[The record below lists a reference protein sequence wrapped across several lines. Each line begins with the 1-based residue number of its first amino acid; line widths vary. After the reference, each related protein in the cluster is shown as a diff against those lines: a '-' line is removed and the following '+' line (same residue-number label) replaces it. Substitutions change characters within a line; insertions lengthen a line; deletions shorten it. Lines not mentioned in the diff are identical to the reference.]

1 MAKQVTEFERRC
13 ECHAWKSSSHYKY
26 GPLERIPRPLEPNVT
41 WHFDFMTGLTETGA
55 GGAYRLYDTILTV
68 TDRFSG
74 MFWALPCN
82 IRISAS
88 ETSAAGANSARRAAA
103 RRQAAAERAG
113 RGAGPPSCSRKAARG
128 GVATLGAELRA

>member
-1 MAKQVTEFERRC
+1 MRFLPLA
-13 ECHAWKSSSHYKY
+13 YKY

-82 IRISAS
+82 IRISAR
-88 ETSAAGANSARRAAA
+88 ETAQMVLQRIIL
-103 RRQAAAERAG
+103 EE
-113 RGAGPPSCSRKAARG
+113 ARG
-128 GVATLGAELRA
+128 FCINWICDS